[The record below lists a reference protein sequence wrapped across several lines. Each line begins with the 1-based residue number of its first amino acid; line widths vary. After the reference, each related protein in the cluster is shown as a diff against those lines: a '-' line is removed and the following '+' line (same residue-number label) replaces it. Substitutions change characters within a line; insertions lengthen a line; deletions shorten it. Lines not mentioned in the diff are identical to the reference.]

1 MAKKR
6 KRRKVNKKWI
16 RAVMISL
23 CVLIVLT
30 ALGLYINLAM
40 EKRTYKLNYPNEII
54 AGADEFG
61 VDRFLVA
68 AIIHCESS
76 NRKNVVSPVGA
87 RGLMQIMPDTG
98 AWIADKLEV
107 KDYTD
112 EKLFDP
118 ETNIRFGCWYVN
130 YLMDKFNGNRVNVLA
145 AYNAGPG
152 NVSEWLKNEEYSSN
166 GELVKIPFPETSQ
179 YVQKVQRVYEKY
191 AQLYK
196 NEFD

>member
-6 KRRKVNKKWI
+6 KRRKANQKWI
-16 RAVMISL
+16 RTVIIAL

-30 ALGLYINLAM
+30 VLGLYLNLAM
-40 EKRTYKLNYPNEII
+40 EKRAYKLNYPNEII
-54 AGADEFG
+54 AYADEFG

-76 NRKNVVSPVGA
+76 NRETAVSPVGA

-98 AWIADKLEV
+98 EWIASKLDV
-107 KDYTD
+107 ADYTE

-118 ETNIRFGCWYVN
+118 ETNIRFGCWYLD

-152 NVSEWLKNEEYSSN
+152 NVSEWLKNEEYSSG
-166 GELVKIPFPETSQ
+166 GELVRIPFPETSQ

-191 AQLYK
+191 VQLYK
-196 NEFD
+196 NELD

>member
-6 KRRKVNKKWI
+6 KRRKANQKWI
-16 RAVMISL
+16 RTVIIAL

-30 ALGLYINLAM
+30 VLGLYLNLAM
-40 EKRTYKLNYPNEII
+40 EKRAYKLNYPNEII
-54 AGADEFG
+54 AYADEFG

-76 NRKNVVSPVGA
+76 NRETAVSPVGA

-98 AWIADKLEV
+98 EWIASKLDV
-107 KDYTD
+107 ADYTE

-118 ETNIRFGCWYVN
+118 ETNIRFGCWYLD
-130 YLMDKFNGNRVNVLA
+130 YLMDKFNGNRINVLA

-152 NVSEWLKNEEYSSN
+152 NVSEWLKNEEYSSE
-166 GELVKIPFPETSQ
+166 GELVRIPFPETSQ

-191 AQLYK
+191 VQLYK
-196 NEFD
+196 NELD